1 MSINMFVIINK
12 CVYIY
17 IYICIHTQCIA
28 KCCAQGDARQSAA
41 RTYMHIYIYI
51 CIETDIYIYIYI
63 ERERDIYTHTH
74 NNNDENTDNNNNN
87 NSDARCAPRS
97 AARARFSGISRMR
110 FVHSSNRGM
119 CQQYPLTVL
128 LESPKCGTQS
138 TSRLACAAARCI
150 AAAGSHTTSLQC

>member
-1 MSINMFVIINK
+1 MYTHTVHREVLRAGRRATERCPYIHA
-12 CVYIY
+12 YIY
-17 IYICIHTQCIA
+17 
-28 KCCAQGDARQSAA
+28 
-41 RTYMHIYIYI
+41 IYIYI

-74 NNNDENTDNNNNN
+74 NNNDENTDNNN